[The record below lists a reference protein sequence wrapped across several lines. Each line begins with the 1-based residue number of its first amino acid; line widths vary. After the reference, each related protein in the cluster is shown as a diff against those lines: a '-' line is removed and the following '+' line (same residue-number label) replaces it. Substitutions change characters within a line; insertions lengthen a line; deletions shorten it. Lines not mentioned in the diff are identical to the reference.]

1 MKLKKIVALFRK
13 YTKNELTD
21 VIEIYKIKENIHIG
35 ALVQRENTSLAA
47 KGSGVR
53 IPYAP

>member
-1 MKLKKIVALFRK
+1 MKPKKIVALFRK

-21 VIEIYKIKENIHIG
+21 VIEIYKIKENLHIG

-47 KGSGVR
+47 
-53 IPYAP
+53 